1 MNVWRE
7 ENIFPTIFL
16 KYKLD
21 QFYDVDELGLFYQ
34 VQMLV
39 AYGFDENMLCYIYS
53 YLKSRKHCVSQCKQY

>member
-1 MNVWRE
+1 MNVSRE

-21 QFYDVDELGLFYQ
+21 QFYDVDEFGLFYQ

-53 YLKSRKHCVSQCKQY
+53 YL